1 MEAQALQRY
10 QTVAASNPNTP
21 ISYLRQFSKSENETT
36 IFWVGE
42 NPSLPKDVIQVFV
55 DNLIS
60 SDEHERCHLWGQIA
74 NNTSLGEDT
83 IALLS
88 KHKLY
93 WVREK
98 IARNKST
105 PQVIGSGKCTVIIDS
120 WVSKLGGR
128 KEIESVAGKGY
139 TLRVF
144 FSTLENK

>member
-98 IARNKST
+98 LLGTNQPLRSLALESALSLLT
-105 PQVIGSGKCTVIIDS
+105 HGSLS
-120 WVSKLGGR
+120 
-128 KEIESVAGKGY
+128 SVVEKRLKAPLVKV
-139 TLRVF
+139 L
-144 FSTLENK
+144 L

>member
-55 DNLIS
+55 GNLIS

-98 IARNKST
+98 LLGTNQPLRSLALESALSLLT
-105 PQVIGSGKCTVIIDS
+105 HGSLS
-120 WVSKLGGR
+120 
-128 KEIESVAGKGY
+128 SVVEKRLKAPLVKV
-139 TLRVF
+139 L
-144 FSTLENK
+144 L